1 MKQIYQIPTVEVVR
15 MKTSTHLLDSS
26 QSYPAGAPVNANRN
40 GYGEAH
46 NEVW

>member
-26 QSYPAGAPVNANRN
+26 PIVPPSAPANAKRN
-40 GYGEAH
+40 SYGEAQT
-46 NEVW
+46 EVW